1 MIILYF
7 SKIISVFPHY
17 WTQLVRQIGENDK
30 DIRQVKAVLTVL
42 GFNTKSSLAT
52 LTTEAKVLKLEK
64 VFIKLRQNPTKFHD
78 TCEKYPELREL
89 DSFSPGLVT
98 IVQNLA
104 CQIKQMNIK
113 ADMDDEFSA
122 SVKVL
127 KLAQNVCI
135 DLQFFSLFF
144 WEFNVSYSYRF
155 AKI

>member
-1 MIILYF
+1 M
-7 SKIISVFPHY
+7 ISVFPHF
-17 WTQLVRQIGENDK
+17 WTQLVRQMRENDE

-52 LTTEAKVLKLEK
+52 LTTEAKILKLEK
-64 VFIKLRQNPTKFHD
+64 VFIKLRQNPTKFND

-104 CQIKQMNIK
+104 CQIKKMNIEP
-113 ADMDDEFSA
+113 AMDEEFSA

-135 DLQFFSLFF
+135 DLQYFSLFF
-144 WEFNVSYSYRF
+144 WEFIVSYSFRF
-155 AKI
+155 VKV